1 MQLPWHAALSL
12 MAFAHTYANAC
23 TIAADWQA
31 VFQRFVRQSSSP
43 DTTVTA
49 ELRMAALVALW
60 PTTAVIGR
68 LYLGR
73 THLNLAFSVSMLRG
87 GVG

>member
-1 MQLPWHAALSL
+1 
-12 MAFAHTYANAC
+12 
-23 TIAADWQA
+23 
-31 VFQRFVRQSSSP
+31 VFQRFVLQSSSP

-60 PTTAVIGR
+60 PTTAVLGR
-68 LYLGR
+68 LYLGQ

-87 GVG
+87 GIG